1 MITLS
6 SSLQPV
12 VFTLSVLVV
21 IDKIKFQDYRGW
33 NKLFLTSHFCCWGKL
48 HYISPIA
55 TTSFGGAVSP
65 LFDPA
70 FTGSFPHFS
79 YNKVS
84 DLQQK
89 INLFSLI
96 LFNIFL
102 RKSHHPLLYCSQ
114 QPWNPKQKR
123 FTFLHSQH
131 SKRLL
136 SVIAHKHS
144 IKYIESLKFIRLW
157 Y

>member
-6 SSLQPV
+6 CSLQPV

-21 IDKIKFQDYRGW
+21 IDNKKIQGFI
-33 NKLFLTSHFCCWGKL
+33 TSHFWCWGKL

-55 TTSFGGAVSP
+55 AKGFGGAVSP

-79 YNKVS
+79 YNKVP

-102 RKSHHPLLYCSQ
+102 RKSHHPLVYFPNTHEIQS
-114 QPWNPKQKR
+114 KIR
-123 FTFLHSQH
+123 FTFLQSQY

-136 SVIAHKHS
+136 NVIAHKHYK
-144 IKYIESLKFIRLW
+144 IDIIP
-157 Y
+157 

>member
-1 MITLS
+1 MIILS
-6 SSLQPV
+6 CSLQPV

-21 IDKIKFQDYRGW
+21 IDNKKIQGFI
-33 NKLFLTSHFCCWGKL
+33 TSHFWCWGKL

-55 TTSFGGAVSP
+55 AKGFGGAVSP

-79 YNKVS
+79 YNKVP

-96 LFNIFL
+96 LFNIFM

-114 QPWNPKQKR
+114 HPWNPKQNKVHI
-123 FTFLHSQH
+123 FA
-131 SKRLL
+131 K
-136 SVIAHKHS
+136 SVFQEVTQCHCTQTLYKI
-144 IKYIESLKFIRLW
+144 YIIP
-157 Y
+157 